1 MEISKARREGN
12 AIVITIPLTSGVAE
26 GEEFYMQRSDN
37 GTILLV
43 PKIHDY
49 FADARNGEYRQPLE
63 WGDIY
68 APQGREEVE

>member
-1 MEISKARREGN
+1 ME
-12 AIVITIPLTSGVAE
+12 V
-26 GEEFYMQRSDN
+26 FYMQRSNN

-49 FADARNGEYRQPLE
+49 FAGAKNSEFREPLE

-68 APQGREEVE
+68 TPQGREEVE

>member
-1 MEISKARREGN
+1 ME
-12 AIVITIPLTSGVAE
+12 V
-26 GEEFYMQRSDN
+26 FYMQRSNN

-49 FADARNGEYRQPLE
+49 FAVAKNGEYRQLLE

>member
-1 MEISKARREGN
+1 METSRARREGN
-12 AIVITIPLTSGVAE
+12 SIIITIPASLGVAD
-26 GEEFYMQRSDN
+26 GEEFYIQRSDN

-49 FADARNGEYRQPLE
+49 FAGAKNGEYRQLLE

>member
-1 MEISKARREGN
+1 MEVSKVRREGKD
-12 AIVITIPLTSGVAE
+12 IIITIPATLGVAE
-26 GEEFYMQRSDN
+26 GEEFYIHRNDN

-49 FADARNGEYRQPLE
+49 FAGAKNGEYRQPLE

-68 APQGREEVE
+68 APQGREEIE